1 MNIQQIEGH
10 ERALHITPDPVEA
23 LVTEVVHFDYSAL
36 AQAYRAKNH
45 LHHYHQLDVV
55 LDGEFKLLLQNDT
68 SQVARRGDAWVI
80 PPLIW
85 HGVDC
90 ANPFRYCSFKFHLAP
105 RFWPLFGTAFQRFRL
120 PDYLVDSVEAVAK
133 RSAQGAPF
141 SGQNAAAAITS
152 CLIVLSDQ
160 HTPATH
166 LNKTPSDFHHTL
178 WPLLESIEREPSIK
192 WSVNR
197 LAAMLHLSPDHFSR
211 CFRDVV
217 GQSPQRYV
225 LETTMRAAA
234 ANLLKNPPLPIKEI
248 AGHAGYATVQA
259 FTHAFKR
266 IFKISPATY
275 RNQWLS

>member
-1 MNIQQIEGH
+1 MKIQQIE
-10 ERALHITPDPVEA
+10 EFARALHITPDPVET
-23 LVTEVVHFDYSAL
+23 LVTEVIHFDYSAL
-36 AQAYRAKNH
+36 SHAYRAKDH

-55 LDGEFKLLLQNDT
+55 LDGEFTLLLENDVP
-68 SQVARRGDAWVI
+68 QVGRRGDAWVI

-105 RFWPLFGTAFQRFRL
+105 RFWPIFGTAFQRFRL
-120 PDYLVDSVEAVAK
+120 PEYLVDGVEAVAK
-133 RSAQGAPF
+133 RSAEGAPL

-152 CLIVLSDQ
+152 CLIALSDQ
-160 HTPATH
+160 HAPDA
-166 LNKTPSDFHHTL
+166 NINGIPSDFCHFL

-192 WSVNR
+192 WNVSR

-225 LETTMRAAA
+225 LETAMRAAA
-234 ANLLKNPPLPIKEI
+234 AGLLKDPPLPIKEI
-248 AGHAGYATVQA
+248 AGHAGYANVQA
-259 FTHAFKR
+259 FTHAFTR

-275 RNQWLS
+275 RDQSLL